1 MIPHNIAFFNNYIL
15 ILSKF
20 SLNVAI
26 LVILRLIIA
35 EYMSMDFKSVMDLS
49 LEVMQDWRVIFITII
64 TLFCIVLA
72 NYVVKYRKKP
82 RAPKPPKS
90 PKEEPKK
97 EEGEEGSAEA

>member
-1 MIPHNIAFFNNYIL
+1 
-15 ILSKF
+15 
-20 SLNVAI
+20 
-26 LVILRLIIA
+26 
-35 EYMSMDFKSVMDLS
+35 MSMDFKSVMDLS

-82 RAPKPPKS
+82 VTPRVHRAPKPPKP